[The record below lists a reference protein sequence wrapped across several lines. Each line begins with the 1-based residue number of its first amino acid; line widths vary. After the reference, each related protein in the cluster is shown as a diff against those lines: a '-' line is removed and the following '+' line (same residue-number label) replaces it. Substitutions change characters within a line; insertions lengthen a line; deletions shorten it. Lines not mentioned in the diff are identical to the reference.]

1 MFHSST
7 CFRICF
13 SRYKTHASL
22 SSVGTLDMYLSGYW
36 AKVAGLR
43 LASAL
48 FSALLAL
55 AACEQ
60 QSGHLYTSLTAVDDL
75 FAFDQ
80 LLAAALSL
88 APEKSSGA
96 ERYLESQ
103 AWVAA
108 DRARGGGQEYAVT
121 GNPLHIYALFKRL
134 VLYWPEINQQFVS
147 FNTKDSECNDNMLQ
161 CMNWAER
168 GECEINPS
176 WMRRN
181 CRYSCD
187 VCPSSEFLDGVR
199 KVLAAKITTVLPTD
213 NDLRGTAIALSRLRK
228 VYKLHIRDLV
238 QGRLLHTVSS
248 VKLSVFDSLRVANAC
263 YATGDLA
270 SAWMWY
276 RHSFRMASDLDLK
289 AHISMLME
297 PVAQMHDDAFRS
309 NHHNYFPAK
318 ISVSQDQLTWD
329 YDYSKLCRGEI
340 MMTAEEASQLH
351 CHVSSRGS
359 PYLTLQPIRYEQLHY
374 DPEMY
379 MFYDVLSDAEIRA
392 IQDTAKSKLAR
403 SHVLSKERLSEI
415 RVSQTAWL
423 ANFTHPAL
431 PRINQRISYVT
442 GLHVFEG
449 PFENRGGEQLQV
461 LSYGVGGHYQY
472 HLDHFFKIFPPDQWH
487 TTKADEGTLIS
498 GERLATWMFY
508 LSDVEAGGWTAF
520 PKAKISVAP
529 VKGAAVMWYNLKKNG
544 DCNWQSEHGGCPVI
558 LGHKWAI
565 GTESCN
571 IGSNDMAQRKTS
583 LKSLPKKKRTSTPGS
598 TQRTDGDRSGVCT
611 WTPTE
616 GSKELLGQ
624 TVLFRALVPFSMYVP
639 WSGRVLVLAAVI
651 FPRQVFASA
660 HGGSCWGQRC
670 ETLPPGLV

>member
-1 MFHSST
+1 MRNEPKALVDGVCNT
-7 CFRICF
+7 AELILN
-13 SRYKTHASL
+13 K
-22 SSVGTLDMYLSGYW
+22 G
-36 AKVAGLR
+36 
-43 LASAL
+43 LASVFL
-48 FSALLAL
+48 TLLAL
-55 AACEQ
+55 ATCEQ

-80 LLAAALSL
+80 LLAAALHL
-88 APEKSSGA
+88 APEMSPEA

-134 VLYWPEINQQFVS
+134 VLYWPEIDKQFAS
-147 FNTKDSECNDNMLQ
+147 FNTEDSECNDDMPE

-168 GECEINPS
+168 GECEINSS

-187 VCPSSEFLDGVR
+187 VCPSPEFLVEVR
-199 KVLAAKITTVLPTD
+199 RVLAAKITTVLPTE

-238 QGRLLHTVSS
+238 QGRLLHTFSS
-248 VKLSVFDSLRVANAC
+248 VRLSVFDSLRVANAC
-263 YATGDLA
+263 YTSDDLA

-276 RHSFRMASDLDLK
+276 RHSLRMTSDLDLK

-297 PVAQMHDDAFRS
+297 PVLRMHDDAFR
-309 NHHNYFPAK
+309 NDHNYFPAK
-318 ISVSQDQLTWD
+318 ISTSQDQLSWD
-329 YDYSKLCRGEI
+329 GDYAKLCRGEL

-359 PYLTLQPIRYEQLHY
+359 PYLTLQPIKYEELHY
-374 DPEMY
+374 SPEMY

-423 ANFTHPAL
+423 ANSTHPAL
-431 PRINQRISYVT
+431 PEINRRISHIT

-449 PFENRGGEQLQV
+449 PFENRGGEELQV

-472 HLDHFFKIFPPDQWH
+472 HMDHFFKIYHRSQWN
-487 TTKADEGTLIS
+487 TTKADKGTLIS

-520 PKAKISVAP
+520 PKARISVAP
-529 VKGAAVMWYNLKKNG
+529 VKGAAVMWYNLKENG
-544 DCNWQSEHGGCPVI
+544 DCNWRSQHGGCPVI
-558 LGHKWAI
+558 LGHKWVANKWI
-565 GTESCN
+565 SEHINFLTRPCN
-571 IGSNDMAQRKTS
+571 LDPNK
-583 LKSLPKKKRTSTPGS
+583 
-598 TQRTDGDRSGVCT
+598 
-611 WTPTE
+611 
-616 GSKELLGQ
+616 
-624 TVLFRALVPFSMYVP
+624 
-639 WSGRVLVLAAVI
+639 
-651 FPRQVFASA
+651 
-660 HGGSCWGQRC
+660 
-670 ETLPPGLV
+670 